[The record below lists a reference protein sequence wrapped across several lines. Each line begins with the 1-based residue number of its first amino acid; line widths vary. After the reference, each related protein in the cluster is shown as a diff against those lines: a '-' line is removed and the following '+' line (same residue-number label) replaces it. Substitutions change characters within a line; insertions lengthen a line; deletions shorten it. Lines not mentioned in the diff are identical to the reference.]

1 MLGVTNFSWGHYD
14 YDNMWRSKLPN
25 SAGGISVKYDVKN
38 YSSKDIKKYRIYF
51 EAYNGADEV
60 VSCKATG
67 RTKAGVE
74 CADRLSA
81 YGKSKGCLCE
91 NAWYNISIRDVKISR
106 IEVDYADGTTESCAG
121 NYTPNQNENKNARQK
136 EHQDGMTRTVKI
148 LSGLVIGFSVL
159 FLCSLFVSFGR
170 TAASPMRLL
179 DVAVHI
185 LSLLAGVFFL
195 LRKNVAV
202 VMTGI
207 YIGMI
212 CLLVVSGW
220 LTLTY
225 TLIMRIVL
233 IIILVITSYCFK
245 KSEGK

>member
-51 EAYNGADEV
+51 KAYNGADEV
-60 VSCKATG
+60 VSCRATG
-67 RTKAGVE
+67 RTEAGVE

-81 YGKSKGCLCE
+81 YEKGKGCLCE
-91 NAWYNISIRDVKISR
+91 NAWYNISIRDVKISK
-106 IEVDYADGTTESCAG
+106 IEVDYADGTTESCIG
-121 NYTPNQNENKNARQK
+121 NYTPDLNENQNVRQK
-136 EHQDGMTRTVKI
+136 DHQDGMMRTVKI
-148 LSGLVIGFSVL
+148 LSSFVIGISVL
-159 FLCSLFVSFGR
+159 FLCNLFLGFMK
-170 TAASPMRLL
+170 TTASPMMLL

-185 LSLLAGVFFL
+185 LSLLAGIFFL
-195 LRKNVAV
+195 LRQNAAV
-202 VMTGI
+202 IMTGI
-207 YIGMI
+207 YIGMS
-212 CLLVVSGW
+212 LLVVMSGLW
-220 LTLTY
+220 TTY
-225 TLIMRIVL
+225 TLIMRIVP